1 MRITL
6 IFSLL
11 TLFIGRLTAQ
21 PISLHPGNPHYFDY
35 KGKPTI
41 LVASSEHYGSVIN
54 PDFNFSKY
62 LKTLKSLGLNH
73 TRIWLGDYVEK
84 PGDFCLSENTSAPLP
99 GKFLAP
105 WARGNEP
112 GFAAGGNK
120 FDLDKWNP
128 DFFTRLHAF
137 MQEAS
142 DNGIVVECI
151 LFFVGPNWHLLP
163 MNPANNVNNT
173 TTIEGRDYLTVNNGN
188 ILEHQ
193 KKLCLKIINE
203 LNQYDNFIFNIANEP
218 WFSNQEHPGFASP
231 PRNETKEWI
240 RTVSDWIVNEEKN
253 LPKQHLI
260 SIDYTN
266 EGRIISKEEQEKYW
280 KNISVFNHH
289 YDKDALSVKFN
300 YGINKVLSFN
310 ETGLMPPTTSQY
322 RIQGWKYL
330 MSGGALY
337 NNLDFTFE
345 VGSEDGSG
353 GINFLCNGYN
363 GCNDKGVK
371 YEMAA
376 LLKFMNSFDFA
387 NTRPN
392 YNVVTCAF
400 GDQNFC
406 VLENPGKEYVLYIY
420 GGTNKGAI
428 QLGLVAGKY
437 DLFWI
442 NPSDGKI
449 LERTEI
455 ETDKSGGLQLNAPA
469 YNEDITL
476 LLRYQSPS

>member
-1 MRITL
+1 
-6 IFSLL
+6 
-11 TLFIGRLTAQ
+11 
-21 PISLHPGNPHYFDY
+21 
-35 KGKPTI
+35 
-41 LVASSEHYGSVIN
+41 
-54 PDFNFSKY
+54 
-62 LKTLKSLGLNH
+62 
-73 TRIWLGDYVEK
+73 
-84 PGDFCLSENTSAPLP
+84 
-99 GKFLAP
+99 
-105 WARGNEP
+105 
-112 GFAAGGNK
+112 
-120 FDLDKWNP
+120 
-128 DFFTRLHAF
+128 
-137 MQEAS
+137 
-142 DNGIVVECI
+142 
-151 LFFVGPNWHLLP
+151 
-163 MNPANNVNNT
+163 
-173 TTIEGRDYLTVNNGN
+173 
-188 ILEHQ
+188 
-193 KKLCLKIINE
+193 
-203 LNQYDNFIFNIANEP
+203 
-218 WFSNQEHPGFASP
+218 
-231 PRNETKEWI
+231 
-240 RTVSDWIVNEEKN
+240 
-253 LPKQHLI
+253 
-260 SIDYTN
+260 
-266 EGRIISKEEQEKYW
+266 
-280 KNISVFNHH
+280 
-289 YDKDALSVKFN
+289 VKFN